1 MIQKNWQ
8 ELIKP
13 NKIEFSSKK
22 KTLTTLV
29 AEPLERYI
37 LQAQTGISHLHVY
50 PFGGI
55 EASIDWLRA
64 RGSWV

>member
-29 AEPLERYI
+29 AEPLERGFCLLY
-37 LQAQTGISHLHVY
+37 TS
-50 PFGGI
+50 P
-55 EASIDWLRA
+55 SPRD
-64 RGSWV
+64 S